1 MAGSHHLSG
10 AVHLMF
16 GLKVSEHDQ
25 EMPQSHTADQP
36 MALRTRPISA
46 VGKKLRL
53 TADPVVASLTQG
65 WSHTFVEIDHEIIS
79 TVILLLWLIQEGLL
93 SVKS

>member
-1 MAGSHHLSG
+1 MAGSHHLSE
-10 AVHLMF
+10 AVPLMF
-16 GLKVSEHDQ
+16 DLKVSEHDQ
-25 EMPQSHTADQP
+25 EMPQSHTTGQP
-36 MALRTRPISA
+36 MALRTVPISA

-53 TADPVVASLTQG
+53 TADPVVASSIPG
-65 WSHTFVEIDHEIIS
+65 WSHTFGEIDHEIIS